1 MTADVAL
8 GRAGQIAVVSLIG
21 AGLVVGVGRSSG
33 PVWLV
38 PFVPFAGVGALLAV
52 RRPRTSIAEAG
63 R

>member
-1 MTADVAL
+1 M
-8 GRAGQIAVVSLIG
+8 AVVSLIG